1 MRQNCT
7 ISKVN
12 PMIEKEQDHEKEIV
26 ERVKREIIE
35 ERKKKKGKSL
45 KLVGLII
52 SGVGGLLYLI
62 SGLIFLF
69 TSIGYYYNLWISI
82 TLFIA
87 GAISQTGTIVAISKV
102 KIGGA
107 ILLTSIPI
115 AFVIG
120 IILSF
125 AQPYYYSYYNVL
137 YVFQYILFPLPLP
150 HSAHVIAGAILCLIA
165 SDNEVREY

>member
-1 MRQNCT
+1 MRQNCI

-12 PMIEKEQDHEKEIV
+12 PMIEKEQDYEKEIV

-35 ERKKKKGKSL
+35 EKKKKKGKSL

-52 SGVGGLLYLI
+52 SGVGGLLYLVQ
-62 SGLIFLF
+62 GLIFLF
-69 TSIGYYYNLWISI
+69 TSMGYYYNLWRII
-82 TLFIA
+82 PLFIA

-125 AQPYYYSYYNVL
+125 AQPYYYPYYNVL

-165 SDNEVREY
+165 SDNEVRE

>member
-1 MRQNCT
+1 
-7 ISKVN
+7 
-12 PMIEKEQDHEKEIV
+12 MIEKEQDHEKEIV
-26 ERVKREIIE
+26 ERVKREIKE
-35 ERKKKKGKSL
+35 EKEKKKGRSL
-45 KLVGLII
+45 RLVGLII

-62 SGLIFLF
+62 QGLIYLF
-69 TSIGYYYNLWISI
+69 TSRGYMSYYSLMAIIPS
-82 TLFIA
+82 FIA
-87 GAISQTGTIVAISKV
+87 GVISQTGTIVAISKV

-115 AFVIG
+115 AFVVG

-125 AQPYYYSYYNVL
+125 AQPYYYPYYNVL

>member
-1 MRQNCT
+1 MRQNCI

-12 PMIEKEQDHEKEIV
+12 PMIEKEQDYEKEIV

-35 ERKKKKGKSL
+35 EKKKKKGKSL

-125 AQPYYYSYYNVL
+125 AQPYYYPYYNVL

>member
-1 MRQNCT
+1 MRQNCI

-125 AQPYYYSYYNVL
+125 AQPYYYPYYNVL

-165 SDNEVREY
+165 SDNEVRE